1 MPQRAALTEEEI
13 AHAYALLPEHNG
25 NVSAV
30 ARELGTTHT
39 TLNRSFARTPPAMLA
54 ASSQDKK
61 SEIATA
67 MSGLLNKLLAR
78 YESIIDQADWDNKGV
93 ILAGILADKLLL
105 YSGLPNAI
113 TASYNVNV
121 HAATEAARTLA
132 SIDSLS
138 DEQRNAEWALTPF
151 ASEFTDWRLLLAG
164 EQATE
169 SEALQ

>member
-1 MPQRAALTEEEI
+1 MA
-13 AHAYALLPEHNG
+13 
-25 NVSAV
+25 
-30 ARELGTTHT
+30 
-39 TLNRSFARTPPAMLA
+39 
-54 ASSQDKK
+54 
-61 SEIATA
+61 
-67 MSGLLNKLLAR
+67 GLLNKLLAR

-105 YSGLPNAI
+105 YSGMPNAI

-121 HAATEAARTLA
+121 QAATEAARTLA

-164 EQATE
+164 EQATQ